1 MAASPLRVDRWTRV
15 VVRSARRAG
24 ALPPTR
30 KKKALRFAPAFL
42 FFFLRLPPAGRA
54 LHRGRFRVPPPQM
67 PSPRTPLR
75 YGIAGGRHLRRLPCT
90 GSRLCLRGRFSV
102 SSMSNLLKS
111 RTEIAARV
119 VAKRARLVAWLK
131 AEVYTDYQTAALVL
145 GCTPATAFKA
155 LTAMQRDGLLERHA
169 VGRASVW
176 SISLMGQI
184 EYLDDGD
191 DPLSVFDP
199 RVSETTVQHTLAVQ
213 RARIAVESAGGTAWQ
228 AERAIRREAAKAK
241 EAGGAS
247 LWLKVPD
254 GVVTL
259 GGRRIAVEVERSVK
273 TPKRYQVIIAEYL
286 QMRKAGTIGAV
297 HYVCGSEKLA
307 KGLQRIFAAF
317 PSVNIRGTEIALK
330 PEHYA
335 CFEFYEASKWPHRA
349 E

>member
-1 MAASPLRVDRWTRV
+1 
-15 VVRSARRAG
+15 
-24 ALPPTR
+24 
-30 KKKALRFAPAFL
+30 
-42 FFFLRLPPAGRA
+42 
-54 LHRGRFRVPPPQM
+54 
-67 PSPRTPLR
+67 
-75 YGIAGGRHLRRLPCT
+75 
-90 GSRLCLRGRFSV
+90 
-102 SSMSNLLKS
+102 MSNLLKS

-273 TPKRYQVIIAEYL
+273 TPKRYQAIIAEYL

-297 HYVCGSEKLA
+297 HYVCSSGKLA